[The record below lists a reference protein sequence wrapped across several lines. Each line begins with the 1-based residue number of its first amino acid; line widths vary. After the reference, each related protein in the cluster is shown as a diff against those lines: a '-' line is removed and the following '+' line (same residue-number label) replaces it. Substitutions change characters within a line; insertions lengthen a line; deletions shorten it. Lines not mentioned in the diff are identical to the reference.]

1 MQKLKSE
8 PYSALASKPEMNK
21 RIQDIF
27 WVKDYAN
34 DYAFKNSEFDNEL
47 GRDAWAKMLA
57 KTKLNDK
64 SYLEV
69 GCNIGRN
76 LDQLKLL
83 DPGLR
88 ASAIEINPQALA
100 KAKSKHQLQ
109 SEFCGPAQDAN
120 FEVDTF
126 ELVFTCG
133 VLIHISPDEL
143 GIIMQKMHAWSNKY
157 ILIAEYFNRT
167 PVSIEYQGKTDLLF
181 KRDFGGLF
189 IDNFPAK
196 LIDYGFLWGRIYDK
210 AGFDDITWWLFEKEQ
225 P

>member
-1 MQKLKSE
+1 
-8 PYSALASKPEMNK
+8 MNK
-21 RIQDIF
+21 RVQDIF
-27 WVKDYAN
+27 WTKDYAD

-57 KTKLNDK
+57 RAKLYDK

-76 LDQLKLL
+76 LDQLRLL
-83 DPGLR
+83 DQELM
-88 ASAIEINPQALA
+88 ASVIEINPKALA
-100 KAKSKHQLQ
+100 KAKSKHRLQ
-109 SEFCGPAQDAN
+109 SEFCGPAQNAN
-120 FEVDTF
+120 FQANAF

-143 GIIMQKMHAWSNKY
+143 GTIMQKMHAWSNKY

-167 PVSIEYQGKTDLLF
+167 PVSIEYQGKPDLLF
-181 KRDFGGLF
+181 KRDFGGF
-189 IDNFPAK
+189 FMDNFQAK
-196 LIDYGFLWGRIYDK
+196 LVDYGFLWGRIYDK
-210 AGFDDITWWLFEKEQ
+210 AGFDDITWWLFEKEK